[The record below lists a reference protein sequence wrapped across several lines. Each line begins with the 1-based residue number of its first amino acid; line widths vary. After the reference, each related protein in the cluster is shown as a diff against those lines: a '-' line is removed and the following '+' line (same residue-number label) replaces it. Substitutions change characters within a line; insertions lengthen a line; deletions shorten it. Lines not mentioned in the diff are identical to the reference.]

1 MLNQWCE
8 MSDFTF
14 GTPAFIVD
22 FPASAEK
29 QAALAALWNDNLS
42 GFVQQAMPPA
52 PSFFYDPT
60 DTPIPSGSQTAQV
73 SWSAFSG
80 RLMQYCS
87 ATPPIP
93 PSNPYNLGMQD
104 IYSLADTGYYT
115 GSGNTQTA
123 LPDIPAKFC
132 PEANWSGPLQK
143 YGPYGPRGWHDEYCE
158 WAAAR
163 NKDGNI
169 VRVDFCCEN
178 PEYWYSLWAVSPTRV
193 VELYNEIL
201 NYGLHPDH
209 LVVITEDDLTLKDSS
224 GNVVIDPGTG
234 RAAYNPLN
242 KWNSGPQS
250 VRTGNGRTGG
260 AIHLTSTPNTLQTEI
275 GLAGVSTQ
283 QLTSGNSDAQALLCC
298 GQFGQAYRNS
308 DPHIGQ
314 TVNQVVGG
322 QVTGAY
328 QLINLA
334 NPFGL
339 YIQMPNFTTW
349 TFGPNIKPGTNVP
362 ANAQPSDVWQVVRGS
377 ATLVDPVTGQNFP
390 GNNGDGGF
398 ILHAVCQIPLSWL
411 AMDASLTLA
420 DIQINGSPITWAGQI
435 AQQFDVGLYARPLST
450 DATPP
455 TLPCAGAGAQAAPLQ
470 CMYSVLWDA
479 YYAVMEP
486 NPTGFALSMA
496 SNTTMIAP
504 FLPVGTEAALTLIVT
519 SYEGSTLPTVAVLKE
534 LAGGAV
540 DDKITVTV
548 TGASPVTYAVPGN
561 SYPGTY
567 TALTL
572 KVTVPSGTATGLRAL
587 SVTLNSQTQTIPA
600 LVHITA
606 GA

>member
-1 MLNQWCE
+1 

-22 FPASAEK
+22 FPDSTAS
-29 QAALAALWNDNLS
+29 QTALAALWNDNLK
-42 GFVQQAMPPA
+42 GFVQQAMPAA

-60 DTPIPSGSQTAQV
+60 DTDIPADTPTAQV

-93 PSNPYNLGMQD
+93 PANPYNLGMQD
-104 IYSLADTGYYT
+104 IYSLADTGYYGT
-115 GSGNTQTA
+115 AATA
-123 LPDIPAKFC
+123 LPDIPAQFC
-132 PEANWSGPLQK
+132 PEANWNGPLQK

-163 NKDGNI
+163 DENNNI
-169 VRVDFCCEN
+169 IRVDFCCEN
-178 PEYWYSLWAVSPTRV
+178 PEYWYSLWAISPTRV

-201 NYGLHPDH
+201 NYGLHADR
-209 LVVITEDDLTLKDSS
+209 LVVVTEDDLTLKDGG
-224 GNVVIDPGTG
+224 GNVVTDPGTG

-242 KWNSGPQS
+242 KWNSGPKS
-250 VRTGNGRTGG
+250 SRTGSLADRTGG
-260 AIHLTSTPNTLQTEI
+260 AVHLTSTPNTLQTEI

-283 QLTSGNSDAQALLCC
+283 QLVSGNDNAQNLLCC

-314 TVNQVVGG
+314 TVNRVVGG
-322 QVTGAY
+322 QVTGTFN
-328 QLINLA
+328 LINLA

-349 TFGPNIKPGTNVP
+349 SFGARIKPGTNVP
-362 ANAQPSDVWQVVRGS
+362 ADAKPSDVWQVVRGS
-377 ATLVDPVTGQNFP
+377 ATLVDPVTGENFP
-390 GNNGDGGF
+390 GNTGDGGF
-398 ILHAVCQIPLSWL
+398 ILHAACQIPLSWL
-411 AMDASLTLA
+411 AMDSSLTLA

-435 AQQFDVGLYARPLST
+435 AQQFDVGLYARPLLT
-450 DATPP
+450 EATPP

-479 YYAVMEP
+479 YYAVAEP
-486 NPTGFALSMA
+486 NPTGFAIPMA

-504 FLPVGTEAALTLIVT
+504 FLPAGGAKAALTLIV
-519 SYEGSTLPTVAVLKE
+519 SPYEGGTLPKVAVLTE
-534 LAGGAV
+534 LAGGEV
-540 DDKITVTV
+540 DGNITVNV
-548 TGASPVTYAVPGN
+548 TGASSVTYSVPGN

-572 KVTVPSGTATGLRAL
+572 EVSVASGASPGLRAVA
-587 SVTLNSQTQTIPA
+587 VTLNEQAETMAA

>member
-1 MLNQWCE
+1 MT
-8 MSDFTF
+8 DFTF

-22 FPASAEK
+22 FPASTEK
-29 QAALAALWNDNLS
+29 QAALAALWNDNLK
-42 GFVQQAMPPA
+42 GFVQQAMPAA

-60 DTPIPSGSQTAQV
+60 DTVIPPGSQTAQV

-93 PSNPYNLGMQD
+93 PANPYKLEMPD
-104 IYSLADTGYYT
+104 IYSLADTGYYGANAT
-115 GSGNTQTA
+115 P
-123 LPDIPAKFC
+123 LPDIPAQFC
-132 PEANWSGPLQK
+132 PQANWSGPLQK

-163 NKDGNI
+163 DENNNI
-169 VRVDFCCEN
+169 IRIDFCCEN
-178 PEYWYSLWAVSPTRV
+178 PEYWYSLWAISPTRV

-201 NYGLHPDH
+201 NYGLHTDH
-209 LVVITEDDLTLKDSS
+209 LVVITEGDLTLKDAD
-224 GNVVIDPGTG
+224 GNVVTDPGTG
-234 RAAYNPLN
+234 RPAYNPLN
-242 KWNSGPQS
+242 KWNSGPKS
-250 VRTGNGRTGG
+250 SRTGALADRSGG

-283 QLTSGNSDAQALLCC
+283 QLVSGNSDAQKLLCC
-298 GQFGQAYRNS
+298 GQYGQAYRNS

-328 QLINLA
+328 QLVNLA

-349 TFGPNIKPGTNVP
+349 SFGPRIQVGKNVP
-362 ANAQPSDVWQVVRGS
+362 SDAKPSDIWQVVRGA

-390 GNNGDGGF
+390 GNTGDGGF
-398 ILHAVCQIPLSWL
+398 ILHAACQIPLSWL
-411 AMDASLTLA
+411 AMDPSLTLA
-420 DIQINGSPITWAGQI
+420 DIQINGSAITWAGQI

-455 TLPCAGAGAQAAPLQ
+455 TLPCAGAGSQAAPLQ
-470 CMYSVLWDA
+470 CMYSVLWNA
-479 YYAVMEP
+479 YYAVAEP
-486 NPTGFALSMA
+486 NPTGFVLPMS

-504 FLPVGTEAALTLIVT
+504 FLPAGGGEAALTLIV
-519 SYEGSTLPTVAVLKE
+519 SNYEGTDLPSVAVLTE
-534 LAGGAV
+534 LSGGAV
-540 DDKITVTV
+540 DGDVTVTV
-548 TGASPVTYAVPGN
+548 TGASPVSYAVPGN
-561 SYPGTY
+561 SYPGNY

-572 KVTVPSGTATGLRAL
+572 TVSVASGATPGLRAL
-587 SVTLNSQTQTIPA
+587 SVSLNGDTQTMPA

>member
-1 MLNQWCE
+1 

-14 GTPAFIVD
+14 STPAFIVD
-22 FPASAEK
+22 FPGSTEK
-29 QAALAALWNDNLS
+29 QAALAALWNDNLK

-60 DTPIPSGSQTAQV
+60 DTVIPPGSQTAQV

-93 PSNPYNLGMQD
+93 PDNPYNLGMQD
-104 IYSLADTGYYT
+104 IYSLADTGYYGT
-115 GSGNTQTA
+115 PATA
-123 LPDIPAKFC
+123 LPNIPAQFC
-132 PEANWSGPLQK
+132 PEANWNGPLQN

-163 NKDGNI
+163 DENNNI
-169 VRVDFCCEN
+169 IRVDFCCEN
-178 PEYWYSLWAVSPTRV
+178 PEYWYSLWAISPARV

-201 NYGLHPDH
+201 NYGLHADR

-224 GNVVIDPGTG
+224 GTVVTDPGTG

-242 KWNSGPQS
+242 KWNSGPTS
-250 VRTGNGRTGG
+250 LRTGPLADRRGG

-283 QLTSGNSDAQALLCC
+283 QFVSGNADAQKLLCC

-322 QVTGAY
+322 QVTGSF
-328 QLINLA
+328 QLVNLA

-339 YIQMPNFTTW
+339 YIQTPNFTTW
-349 TFGPNIKPGTNVP
+349 GFGPRIQPGINIPVDAK
-362 ANAQPSDVWQVVRGS
+362 PSDVWQVVRGS

-390 GNNGDGGF
+390 GNTGDGGF
-398 ILHAVCQIPLSWL
+398 ILHAACQIPLSWL
-411 AMDASLTLA
+411 ALDSSLTLA
-420 DIQINGSPITWAGQI
+420 DIQINGTPIIWAGQI

-455 TLPCAGAGAQAAPLQ
+455 TLPCAGGGAQAAPLQ
-470 CMYSVLWDA
+470 CMYSALWNA
-479 YYAVMEP
+479 YYAVEEP
-486 NPTGFALSMA
+486 NPTGFKLSMA

-504 FLPVGTEAALTLIVT
+504 FLPAGGDKAALTLIV
-519 SYEGSTLPTVAVLKE
+519 SNYEGSTLPTVAVLTE
-534 LAGGAV
+534 LAGGEADSNV
-540 DDKITVTV
+540 TATV
-548 TGASPVTYAVPGN
+548 TGASSVSYAVPGN

-572 KVTVPSGTATGLRAL
+572 EVAVASGTTPGLRAL
-587 SVTLNSQTQTIPA
+587 SVTLEGETQTMPA